1 MALDVRTAVSFALAI
16 TVSTV
21 IAQQPATPG
30 LPDQPQVIRTAAATV
45 RVSAIK
51 GFVYPWALAILPNG
65 DMLVS
70 EQSRNTLRLIH
81 QGVLDPTP
89 ITGIPPVITS
99 KRRDTAGV
107 DVITHPRF
115 AENHIIYIA
124 YWKPKPGDVP
134 QGADN
139 SVIRTAVLLRARY
152 DVIDC
157 SATPYLPL
165 YSCALAARMS
175 RTRCQ

>member
-21 IAQQPATPG
+21 IAWQPVPPG

-51 GFVYPWALAILPNG
+51 GFVYPWALAFLPNG

-70 EQSRNTLRLIH
+70 EQSRNTLRPIH
-81 QGVLDPTP
+81 QGALDPTP

-107 DVITHPRF
+107 EVIAHPKF
-115 AENHIIYIA
+115 VENHIIYHNPLA
-124 YWKPKPGDVP
+124 MYRRVLRRSVSCLGFSWKNAGSTARFLS
-134 QGADN
+134 GAVRN
-139 SVIRTAVLLRARY
+139 L
-152 DVIDC
+152 
-157 SATPYLPL
+157 
-165 YSCALAARMS
+165 
-175 RTRCQ
+175 

>member
-21 IAQQPATPG
+21 VAQQPAPPG
-30 LPDQPQVIRTAAATV
+30 LPDQQVIRTAAATV

-81 QGVLDPTP
+81 QGALDPGP
-89 ITGIPPVITS
+89 ITGMPPVLTS

-107 DVITHPRF
+107 DVIAHPKF
-115 AENHIIYIA
+115 A
-124 YWKPKPGDVP
+124 
-134 QGADN
+134 
-139 SVIRTAVLLRARY
+139 
-152 DVIDC
+152 
-157 SATPYLPL
+157 
-165 YSCALAARMS
+165 
-175 RTRCQ
+175 